1 MDNISEQIINTFYY
15 KRTNKKTG
23 KDIFNLRRYL
33 LSIYNKEE
41 NKELKSYII
50 NTFKDEYV
58 NIEDNL
64 KEILYRIKYDI
75 KEIPKCPI
83 CGKRVK
89 FMGVDGY
96 SKTCS
101 NECHRKLV
109 TEKSKITMLERYG
122 VDNAA
127 KSDIVK
133 DKIRKTCLDKYG
145 VENAT
150 QTKEVQNKIKKTCL
164 EKYGSEN
171 FAKTKYFKK
180 IMKENKDIINNK
192 IIQTK
197 RLHNTF
203 NTSKVEDETYFKLI
217 LLFGISDII
226 RQYTSNVYPF
236 ACDFYIKSINT
247 YIECN
252 YHWTH
257 GKHQY
262 NKNNIKDIITKCRWK
277 QQAKTSKYYNIA
289 LNVWCN
295 RDIKKLEY
303 AKKNNLNYL
312 TFYSTKE
319 FNDWYH
325 DFGMNII

>member
-1 MDNISEQIINTFYY
+1 MNNIKEQIINTFYY

-23 KDIFNLRRYL
+23 KDIFNLRSYF

-41 NKELKSYII
+41 NKEFNSYII
-50 NTFKDEYV
+50 NTFKDDYV
-58 NIEDNL
+58 NIEYNL
-64 KEILYRIKYDI
+64 KEILYRIKHDI

-83 CGKRVK
+83 CGKRVR
-89 FMGVDGY
+89 FAGPVY
-96 SKTCS
+96 RITCS
-101 NECHRKLV
+101 EKCQRKLV
-109 TEKSKITMLERYG
+109 KEKSKQTILERYG

-133 DKIRKTCLDKYG
+133 DKIRKTCLEKYG

-150 QTKEVQNKIKKTCL
+150 QTKEVQNKMKKTCL

-171 FAKTKYFKK
+171 FAKTKYFKD

-197 RLHNTF
+197 MLHNTF
-203 NTSKVEDETYFKLI
+203 NTSKTEDETYFKLI
-217 LLFGISDII
+217 ELFGVSNVI
-226 RQYTSNVYPF
+226 RQYISNVYPF
-236 ACDFYIKSINT
+236 SCDFYIKSLDL

-262 NKNNIKDIITKCRWK
+262 SKNNITDIITKCKWK
-277 QQAKTSKYYNIA
+277 QQAKTSKFYKNAIST
-289 LNVWCN
+289 WTK
-295 RDIKKLEY
+295 RDVNKFEY

-312 TFYSTKE
+312 VFYSTKE
-319 FNDWYH
+319 FNDWYYC
-325 DFGMNII
+325 FGMSVT